1 MCLWRVWLSEYRTC
15 LRHMSVQLMFA
26 ADCSSIALVER
37 GGAIIGT
44 LSASGACGRAGGC
57 RAVITDDALADLRGL
72 TSTGGGLARLGAPAR
87 SFSDVARP
95 LVTVTGASRARG
107 PPSAVFACVCVCVF
121 VCVCVCVCACVCVR
135 VCVCV
140 CVCVRVCVFVCVCIN
155 AVCT

>member
-1 MCLWRVWLSEYRTC
+1 
-15 LRHMSVQLMFA
+15 MSVQLMFA

-44 LSASGACGRAGGC
+44 LSASGACGRAGGS

-95 LVTVTGASRARG
+95 LVTVTGASRARARATVRG
-107 PPSAVFACVCVCVF
+107 VCLCVCVCV
-121 VCVCVCVCACVCVR
+121 CVCVR

-140 CVCVRVCVFVCVCIN
+140 CVCACLCVIVLCASSYSVD
-155 AVCT
+155 AAEV